1 LRLKT
6 AAKVEPLAARPDQ
19 RQRALPVVAVP
30 PDGLSAGGGVPSTA
44 VDPGVPL
51 GPGLLATCP
60 VFRGPDRTI
69 ANTRTKAATMAA
81 SVTPRLAPSCFG
93 SGMVFSALDDR
104 KGGPFLYD

>member
-6 AAKVEPLAARPDQ
+6 AAKVEPWRRRDQ

-44 VDPGVPL
+44 VEPGVPL